1 MLWGNWF
8 SPIALLVKEKVQQMK
23 IQNYLLMIAA
33 VVCMAACDPK
43 QNEPSNV
50 TLELNP
56 VTLQLIVSDIATI
69 DTKGT
74 ATNIVWT
81 SSNEEVASVYYGVV
95 TAKAI
100 GKAEITATSGKVSAK
115 ANVFVTGTDGSSLR
129 ISPPVVTLRPGDT
142 LNFSYG
148 NTYDLDV
155 TWSSSEPS
163 IATIDQK
170 GHLTAVAPGNAIITL
185 ATNIESVTARVA
197 VEHTWGDYKLVWSD
211 EFDGSALDETVW
223 SYNTGGSGWGNNEKQ
238 YYTSRP
244 ENIRV
249 QNGMLE
255 IEARK
260 EQYENNEYTSARIMS
275 KNKKTFTYGKMAARI
290 KFPGGKGT
298 WPAFWMMGNTGN
310 WPNCGEI
317 DIIEHIGSQDTRASF
332 ALHTV
337 MKNGTKG
344 NNWAKT
350 HFFDYPLSADFHTYG
365 IEWAQEE
372 KEGKDVIRFFVD
384 DVQYA
389 EVWEEQ
395 IDNNDYWPFNKPF
408 FFIINLAIGGNMGG
422 TVDDAI
428 FNQQRIMYVDWVR
441 VWQRQEQ

>member
-1 MLWGNWF
+1 
-8 SPIALLVKEKVQQMK
+8 MK
-23 IQNYLLMIAA
+23 IQNYLLLIAA

-56 VTLQLIVSDIATI
+56 VTLQLKVGDIATI

-100 GKAEITATSGKVSAK
+100 GKAEITATSGKVSAT

-211 EFDGSALDETVW
+211 EFDGTALDETVW

-249 QNGMLE
+249 KNGMLE

-275 KNKKTFTYGKMAARI
+275 KNKKTFTYGKMEARI

>member
-1 MLWGNWF
+1 
-8 SPIALLVKEKVQQMK
+8 MK
-23 IQNYLLMIAA
+23 IQNYLLLIAA

-43 QNEPSNV
+43 QDEPSNV

-56 VTLQLIVSDIATI
+56 VTLQLKVGDIATI

-74 ATNIVWT
+74 ATNIEWT

-115 ANVFVTGTDGSSLR
+115 ANVFVTGTDGASLR
-129 ISPPVVTLRPGDT
+129 ISPPMVSLHVGEQFD
-142 LNFSYG
+142 FKYG
-148 NTYDLDV
+148 NTFDLELS
-155 TWSSSEPS
+155 WSSSDPS
-163 IATIDQK
+163 VVHVTNT
-170 GHLTAVAPGNAIITL
+170 GHVTALKPGVSTITL
-185 ATNIESVTARVA
+185 STPVESVTATVT
-197 VEHTWGDYKLVWSD
+197 VSHNWGEYQLVWSD
-211 EFDGSALDETVW
+211 EFDGAALDEGTW

-249 QNGMLE
+249 QNGCLE

-260 EQYENNEYTSARIMS
+260 EQYENNNYTSARIMS
-275 KNKKTFTYGKMAARI
+275 KSKKTFTYGKMAARI

-298 WPAFWMMGNTGN
+298 WPAFWMMGNSGG

>member
-23 IQNYLLMIAA
+23 IQNYLLLIAA
-33 VVCMAACDPK
+33 VVCMAACDQK
-43 QNEPSNV
+43 QDEPSNV

-56 VTLQLIVSDIATI
+56 VTLQLKVGDIATI

-115 ANVFVTGTDGSSLR
+115 ASVFVTGTDGASLR
-129 ISPPVVTLRPGDT
+129 ISPPLVSLHVGEQFD
-142 LNFSYG
+142 FKYG
-148 NTYDLDV
+148 NTFDLELS
-155 TWSSSEPS
+155 WSSSDPS
-163 IATIDQK
+163 VVHVTNT
-170 GHLTAVAPGNAIITL
+170 GHVTALKPGVSTITL
-185 ATNIESVTARVA
+185 STPVESVTATVT
-197 VEHTWGDYKLVWSD
+197 VSHNWGEYQLVWSD
-211 EFDGSALDETVW
+211 EFNGNALDEGTW

-238 YYTSRP
+238 YYTTRP

-249 QNGMLE
+249 QNGCLE

-260 EQYENNEYTSARIMS
+260 EQYENNNYTSARIMS

-298 WPAFWMMGNTGN
+298 WPAFWMMGNSGG

-337 MKNGTKG
+337 MKNGMKG
-344 NNWAKT
+344 NNWANT

-372 KEGKDVIRFFVD
+372 KEGKDVIRFTVD
-384 DVQYA
+384 GVQYA

-422 TVDDAI
+422 TVDNAI

>member
-1 MLWGNWF
+1 
-8 SPIALLVKEKVQQMK
+8 
-23 IQNYLLMIAA
+23 
-33 VVCMAACDPK
+33 MAACDQK
-43 QNEPSNV
+43 QDEPSNV

-56 VTLQLIVSDIATI
+56 VTLQLKVGDIATI

-100 GKAEITATSGKVSAK
+100 GKAEITATSGKVSAT
-115 ANVFVTGTDGSSLR
+115 ANVFVTGTDGASLR
-129 ISPPVVTLRPGDT
+129 ITPPLVSLHVGEQFD
-142 LNFSYG
+142 FKYG
-148 NTYDLDV
+148 NTFDLELS
-155 TWSSSEPS
+155 WSSSDPS
-163 IATIDQK
+163 VVHVTNT
-170 GHLTAVAPGNAIITL
+170 GHVTALKPGVSTITL
-185 ATNIESVTARVA
+185 STPVESVTATVT
-197 VEHTWGDYKLVWSD
+197 VSHNWGEYQLVWSD
-211 EFDGSALDETVW
+211 EFNGNALDEGTW
-223 SYNTGGSGWGNNEKQ
+223 SYNTGGNGWGNNEKQ
-238 YYTSRP
+238 YYTTRP

-249 QNGMLE
+249 QNGCLE

-260 EQYENNEYTSARIMS
+260 EQYENNNYTSARIMS

-298 WPAFWMMGNTGN
+298 WPAFWMMGNSGG

-337 MKNGTKG
+337 MKNGMKG
-344 NNWAKT
+344 NNWANT

-422 TVDDAI
+422 SVDDGI
-428 FNQQRIMYVDWVR
+428 FNQRRIMYVDWVR
-441 VWQRQEQ
+441 VWQREEQ

>member
-1 MLWGNWF
+1 
-8 SPIALLVKEKVQQMK
+8 MK
-23 IQNYLLMIAA
+23 IQNYLLLIAA

-56 VTLQLIVSDIATI
+56 VTLQLKVGDIATI

>member
-1 MLWGNWF
+1 
-8 SPIALLVKEKVQQMK
+8 MK
-23 IQNYLLMIAA
+23 IQNYLLLIAA
-33 VVCMAACDPK
+33 VVCMAACDPN

-56 VTLQLIVSDIATI
+56 VTLQLKVGDIATI

-100 GKAEITATSGKVSAK
+100 GKAEITATSGKVSAT

-211 EFDGSALDETVW
+211 EFDGTALDETVW

-238 YYTSRP
+238 YYTSRT

-249 QNGMLE
+249 KNGMLE

-275 KNKKTFTYGKMAARI
+275 KSKKTFTYGKMEARI
-290 KFPGGKGT
+290 KFPGGGGT

>member
-1 MLWGNWF
+1 
-8 SPIALLVKEKVQQMK
+8 
-23 IQNYLLMIAA
+23 
-33 VVCMAACDPK
+33 MAACDQK
-43 QNEPSNV
+43 QDEPSNV

-56 VTLQLIVSDIATI
+56 VTLQMKVGDIATI

-81 SSNEEVASVYYGVV
+81 SSNEEVATVYYGVV

-115 ANVFVTGTDGSSLR
+115 ANVFVTGTDGASLR
-129 ISPPVVTLRPGDT
+129 ISPPLVSLHVGEQFD
-142 LNFSYG
+142 FKYG
-148 NTYDLDV
+148 NTFDLELS
-155 TWSSSEPS
+155 WSSSDPS
-163 IATIDQK
+163 VVHVTNT
-170 GHLTAVAPGNAIITL
+170 GHVTALKPGVSTITL
-185 ATNIESVTARVA
+185 STPVESVTATVT
-197 VEHTWGDYKLVWSD
+197 VSHNWGEYQLVWSD
-211 EFDGSALDETVW
+211 EFDGNALDEGTW

-238 YYTSRP
+238 YYTTRP

-249 QNGMLE
+249 QNGCLE

-260 EQYENNEYTSARIMS
+260 EQYENNNYTSARIMS

-298 WPAFWMMGNTGN
+298 WPAFWMMGNSGG

-337 MKNGTKG
+337 MKNGMKG
-344 NNWAKT
+344 NNWANT

-428 FNQQRIMYVDWVR
+428 FNQRRIMYVDWVR
-441 VWQRQEQ
+441 VWQREEQ

>member
-1 MLWGNWF
+1 
-8 SPIALLVKEKVQQMK
+8 MK
-23 IQNYLLMIAA
+23 IQNYLLLIAA

-56 VTLQLIVSDIATI
+56 VTLQLKVGDIATI

-115 ANVFVTGTDGSSLR
+115 ANVFVTGTDGASLR
-129 ISPPVVTLRPGDT
+129 ISPPLVSLHVGEQFD
-142 LNFSYG
+142 FKYG
-148 NTYDLDV
+148 NTFDLELS
-155 TWSSSEPS
+155 WSSSDPS
-163 IATIDQK
+163 VVHVTNT
-170 GHLTAVAPGNAIITL
+170 GHVTALKPGVSTITL
-185 ATNIESVTARVA
+185 STPVESVTATVT
-197 VEHTWGDYKLVWSD
+197 VSHNWGEYQLVWSD
-211 EFDGSALDETVW
+211 EFDGNALDEGTW

-238 YYTSRP
+238 YYTTRP

-249 QNGMLE
+249 QNGCLE

-260 EQYENNEYTSARIMS
+260 EQYENNNYTSARIMS
-275 KNKKTFTYGKMAARI
+275 KSKKTFTYGKMEARI
-290 KFPGGKGT
+290 KFPGGGGT

-337 MKNGTKG
+337 MKNGMKG
-344 NNWAKT
+344 NNWANT

>member
-23 IQNYLLMIAA
+23 IQNYLLLIAA

-43 QNEPSNV
+43 QDEPSNV

-56 VTLQLIVSDIATI
+56 VTLQMKVGDIATI

-100 GKAEITATSGKVSAK
+100 GKAEITATSGKVSAT

-298 WPAFWMMGNTGN
+298 WPAFWMMGNSGG

-337 MKNGTKG
+337 MKNGMKG
-344 NNWAKT
+344 NNWANT

>member
-1 MLWGNWF
+1 
-8 SPIALLVKEKVQQMK
+8 
-23 IQNYLLMIAA
+23 
-33 VVCMAACDPK
+33 MAACDQK
-43 QNEPSNV
+43 QDEPSNV

-56 VTLQLIVSDIATI
+56 VTLQLKVGDIATI

-74 ATNIVWT
+74 ATNIEWT
-81 SSNEEVASVYYGVV
+81 SSNEEVATVYYGVV

-115 ANVFVTGTDGSSLR
+115 ANVFVTGTDGASLR
-129 ISPPVVTLRPGDT
+129 ITPPLVSLYVGEQFD
-142 LNFSYG
+142 FKYG
-148 NTYDLDV
+148 NTFDLELS
-155 TWSSSEPS
+155 WSSSDPS
-163 IATIDQK
+163 VVHVTNT
-170 GHLTAVAPGNAIITL
+170 GHVTALKPGVSTITL
-185 ATNIESVTARVA
+185 STPVESVTATVT
-197 VEHTWGDYKLVWSD
+197 VSHNWGAYQLVWSD
-211 EFDGSALDETVW
+211 EFDGNALDEGTW

-238 YYTSRP
+238 YYTTRP

-249 QNGMLE
+249 QNGCLE

-260 EQYENNEYTSARIMS
+260 EQYENNNYTSARIMS

-298 WPAFWMMGNTGN
+298 WPAFWMMGNSGG

-408 FFIINLAIGGNMGG
+408 FFIFNLAIGGNMGG

>member
-1 MLWGNWF
+1 
-8 SPIALLVKEKVQQMK
+8 MK
-23 IQNYLLMIAA
+23 IQNYLLLIAA

-56 VTLQLIVSDIATI
+56 VTLQLKVGDIATI

-115 ANVFVTGTDGSSLR
+115 ANVFVTGTDGASLR
-129 ISPPVVTLRPGDT
+129 ITPPLVSLHVGEQFD
-142 LNFSYG
+142 FKYG
-148 NTYDLDV
+148 NTFDLELS
-155 TWSSSEPS
+155 WSSSDPS
-163 IATIDQK
+163 VVHVTNT
-170 GHLTAVAPGNAIITL
+170 GHVTALKPGVSTITL
-185 ATNIESVTARVA
+185 STPVESVTATVT
-197 VEHTWGDYKLVWSD
+197 VSHNWGEYQLVWSD
-211 EFDGSALDETVW
+211 EFDGAALDEGTW

-238 YYTSRP
+238 YYTTRP

-249 QNGMLE
+249 QNGCLE

-260 EQYENNEYTSARIMS
+260 EQYENNNYTSARIMS

-298 WPAFWMMGNTGN
+298 WPAFWMMGNSGG

-337 MKNGTKG
+337 MKNGMKG
-344 NNWAKT
+344 NNWANT

-422 TVDDAI
+422 TVDDGI
-428 FNQQRIMYVDWVR
+428 FNQRRIMYVDWVR
-441 VWQRQEQ
+441 VWQREEQ

>member
-1 MLWGNWF
+1 
-8 SPIALLVKEKVQQMK
+8 MK
-23 IQNYLLMIAA
+23 IQNYLLLIAA

-56 VTLQLIVSDIATI
+56 VTLQLKVGDIATI

-100 GKAEITATSGKVSAK
+100 GKAEITATSGKVSAT

-249 QNGMLE
+249 KNGMLE

-275 KNKKTFTYGKMAARI
+275 KSKKTFTYGKMEARI

-298 WPAFWMMGNTGN
+298 WPAFWMMGNTGG

-422 TVDDAI
+422 QVDDAI
-428 FNQQRIMYVDWVR
+428 FDQQRIMYVDWVR

>member
-1 MLWGNWF
+1 
-8 SPIALLVKEKVQQMK
+8 MK
-23 IQNYLLMIAA
+23 IQNYLLLIAA

-43 QNEPSNV
+43 QDEPSNV

-56 VTLQLIVSDIATI
+56 VTLELKVGDIATI

>member
-1 MLWGNWF
+1 MM
-8 SPIALLVKEKVQQMK
+8 KRDMK
-23 IQNYLLMIAA
+23 IQNYLLLIAA

-56 VTLQLIVSDIATI
+56 VTLQLKVGDIATI

-74 ATNIVWT
+74 ATNIEWT

-260 EQYENNEYTSARIMS
+260 EQYENKEYTSARIMS
-275 KNKKTFTYGKMAARI
+275 KSKKTFTYGKMEARI

-422 TVDDAI
+422 TVDDGI
-428 FNQQRIMYVDWVR
+428 FAQQRIMYVDWVR

>member
-1 MLWGNWF
+1 
-8 SPIALLVKEKVQQMK
+8 MK
-23 IQNYLLMIAA
+23 IQNYLLLIAA

-56 VTLQLIVSDIATI
+56 VTLQLKVGDIATI

-211 EFDGSALDETVW
+211 EFDGTALDETVW

-249 QNGMLE
+249 KNGMLE

-275 KNKKTFTYGKMAARI
+275 KNKKTFTYGKMEARI

-422 TVDDAI
+422 QVDDAI
-428 FNQQRIMYVDWVR
+428 FDQQRIMYVDWVR

>member
-23 IQNYLLMIAA
+23 IQNYLLLIAA
-33 VVCMAACDPK
+33 VVCMAACEPK
-43 QNEPSNV
+43 QDEPSNV

-56 VTLQLIVSDIATI
+56 VTLQLKVGDIATI

-115 ANVFVTGTDGSSLR
+115 ASVFVTGTDGASLR
-129 ISPPVVTLRPGDT
+129 ISPPLVSLHVGEQFD
-142 LNFSYG
+142 FKYG
-148 NTYDLDV
+148 NTFDLELS
-155 TWSSSEPS
+155 WSSSDPS
-163 IATIDQK
+163 VVHVTNT
-170 GHLTAVAPGNAIITL
+170 GHVTALKPGVSTITL
-185 ATNIESVTARVA
+185 STPVESVTATVT
-197 VEHTWGDYKLVWSD
+197 VSHNWGEYQLVWSD
-211 EFDGSALDETVW
+211 EFDGNALDENTW
-223 SYNTGGSGWGNNEKQ
+223 IYNTGGSGWGNNEKQ
-238 YYTSRP
+238 YYTTRP

-249 QNGMLE
+249 QNGCLE

-260 EQYENNEYTSARIMS
+260 EQYENNNYTSARIMS

-298 WPAFWMMGNTGN
+298 WPAFWMMGNSGG

-337 MKNGTKG
+337 MKNGMKG
-344 NNWAKT
+344 NNWANT

-422 TVDDAI
+422 TVDDGI
-428 FNQQRIMYVDWVR
+428 FAQQRIMYVDWVR

>member
-23 IQNYLLMIAA
+23 IQNYLLLIAA

-56 VTLQLIVSDIATI
+56 VTLQLKVGDIATI

-115 ANVFVTGTDGSSLR
+115 ANVFVTGTDGASLR
-129 ISPPVVTLRPGDT
+129 ISPPLVSLHVGEQFD
-142 LNFSYG
+142 FKYG
-148 NTYDLDV
+148 NTFDLELS
-155 TWSSSEPS
+155 WSSSDPS
-163 IATIDQK
+163 VVHVTNT
-170 GHLTAVAPGNAIITL
+170 GHVTALKPGVSTITL
-185 ATNIESVTARVA
+185 STPVESVTATVT
-197 VEHTWGDYKLVWSD
+197 VSHNWGEYQLVWSD
-211 EFDGSALDETVW
+211 EFDGNALDEGTW

-238 YYTSRP
+238 YYTTRP

-249 QNGMLE
+249 QNGCLE

-260 EQYENNEYTSARIMS
+260 EQYENNNYTSARIMS

-298 WPAFWMMGNTGN
+298 WPAFWMMGNSGG

-337 MKNGTKG
+337 MKNGMKG
-344 NNWAKT
+344 NNWANT

-408 FFIINLAIGGNMGG
+408 FFIFNLAIGGNMGG
-422 TVDDAI
+422 TVDDGI
-428 FNQQRIMYVDWVR
+428 FAQQRIMYVDWVR
-441 VWQRQEQ
+441 VWQREEQ